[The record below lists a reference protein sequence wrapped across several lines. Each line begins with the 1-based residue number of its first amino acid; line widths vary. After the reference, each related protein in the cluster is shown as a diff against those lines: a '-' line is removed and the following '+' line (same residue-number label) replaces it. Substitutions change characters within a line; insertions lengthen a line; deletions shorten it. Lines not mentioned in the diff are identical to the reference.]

1 MTFWAGKPLRG
12 AVSVSERLPSLCVPR
27 LAPRGFRGVYV
38 AVSVSERL
46 SPLLRVLMLDVDVIA
61 FLGFAG
67 PGPQLLVSHAYWHA
81 GYRKRLC

>member
-1 MTFWAGKPLRG
+1 MCAPL
-12 AVSVSERLPSLCVPR
+12 V
-27 LAPRGFRGVYV
+27 APRGFRGVYV

-46 SPLLRVLMLDVDVIA
+46 SPLLRVLMLERVDVVA

-67 PGPQLLVSHAYWHA
+67 PGPQLLVSHAYRHA